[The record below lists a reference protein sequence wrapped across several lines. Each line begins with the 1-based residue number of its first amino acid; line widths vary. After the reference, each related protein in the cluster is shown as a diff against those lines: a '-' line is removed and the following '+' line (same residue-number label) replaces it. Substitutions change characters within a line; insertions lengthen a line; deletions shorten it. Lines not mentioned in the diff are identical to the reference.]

1 MDNMKRF
8 VSFLLC
14 FVMILGFMPVNAL
27 AADAT
32 ETPLDAIVVFSDL
45 HIGTK
50 ADDESGKATLLKSVL
65 SQIKSKV
72 GTVSS
77 VNSAG
82 DMFSSNKDTV
92 TSSTDNL
99 NGYIREVFPNVPVNY
114 TWTDHDR
121 AATAI
126 SKQSS
131 LTV

>member
-1 MDNMKRF
+1 MDNKKRF

-14 FVMILGFMPVNAL
+14 FVMLLGFLPVNAL

-50 ADDESGKATLLKSVL
+50 ANDESGKATTLKAVL
-65 SQIKSKV
+65 NQIKTNV

-82 DMFSSNKDTV
+82 DMFSSNEGTV
-92 TSSTDNL
+92 TSDTDKL
-99 NGYIREVFPNVPVNY
+99 NGYIP
-114 TWTDHDR
+114 
-121 AATAI
+121 
-126 SKQSS
+126 
-131 LTV
+131 